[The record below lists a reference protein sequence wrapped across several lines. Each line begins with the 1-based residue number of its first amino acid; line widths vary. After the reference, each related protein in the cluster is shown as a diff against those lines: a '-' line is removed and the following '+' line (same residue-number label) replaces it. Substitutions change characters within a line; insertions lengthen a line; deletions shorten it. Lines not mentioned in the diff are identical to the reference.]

1 MMSVPTQS
9 TIAARVATTV
19 AYAGLIL
26 GLVGASHAMGQASSL
41 DSDGDG
47 MVSYGEMLVAMPD
60 MTEAE
65 FQALDT
71 DGDGLLD
78 ADEVSAAQDAGL
90 VPAG

>member
-1 MMSVPTQS
+1 MMTVHTR
-9 TIAARVATTV
+9 TTVAARVATTV

-26 GLVGASHAMGQASSL
+26 GLVGASHAMGQARSL

-47 MVSYGEMLVAMPD
+47 MVSYSEVLIAMPD

-71 DGDGLLD
+71 DGDGMLN
-78 ADEVSAAQDAGL
+78 ADEVTAAQDAGL
-90 VPAG
+90 IPAG